1 MAKTVARFMIL
12 AKSDR
17 MGKTVDDKGQPIPE
31 EQRKIRYSGLIS
43 LDQIDLSTV
52 AKELDWVDFWSE
64 KDIDV
69 HPQVENFAVLEFMK
83 TKSGEIGKR
92 VIDIM
97 SREEYLK
104 SLGL

>member
-17 MGKTVDDKGQPIPE
+17 MGKTVDDKGQPVP
-31 EQRKIRYSGLIS
+31 RDNRTY
-43 LDQIDLSTV
+43 
-52 AKELDWVDFWSE
+52 
-64 KDIDV
+64 
-69 HPQVENFAVLEFMK
+69 FAVLEFMK